1 MASNELL
8 QGLIEATLAGSAAA
22 LLVLALRRP
31 MRAAFGAQVAY
42 ALWLLPALAMLA
54 TLLPAATIAVE
65 RLPATPALVLSA
77 DIAVTAAAVQPG
89 LDIAALLLVLW
100 LCGALLAAG
109 WLWRAQA
116 AFRRGLGQ
124 LLPHGDALR
133 AQAASAGLPATL
145 GLWRPRIV
153 LPSDFEERFD
163 PAQRALVLAHERRHV
178 ARLDPW
184 ANAATALLRCLCW
197 FNPLFHLAAAR
208 MRHDQ
213 ELACDADVLAAHPQQ
228 RRRYGDALLN
238 VQLALQTAPLGCH
251 FGFGHPLKER
261 IMLLNRERPALR
273 MRRAGMALLGL
284 AAGATAWSVWAAQ
297 PPRTQVLPATGD
309 FTAEIE
315 YSADAGAPARSVLSK
330 RFGES
335 FTLPG
340 GAGGNDMAI
349 TARVQPVRMQ
359 GKLAYDIA
367 MRVEQDGKQIASPRM
382 VVRDGQPASLR
393 QGEDVAGRFR
403 GIDLRMQVA
412 ARDPQAALKG
422 ARTLPPPPPPAA
434 PTAPPVPP
442 APPRMAAPPP
452 PAAPAPPPP
461 RPVIAALQ
469 SGSVDQASR
478 ALHPPRYPAEALK
491 EGSTGVTVLVVDI
504 DAHGGVTGTRV
515 ERSSGDARLDL
526 AAQEAAAK
534 WRFTPA
540 MKKGRAVAG
549 KVRVPVEFALDKPTQ
564 QAG

>member
-22 LLVLALRRP
+22 ALVLALRRP

-42 ALWLLPALAMLA
+42 ALWLLLPLAMLA
-54 TLLPAATIAVE
+54 TLLPAATVVME
-65 RLPATPALVLSA
+65 RMPSAPALVLPA

-100 LCGALLAAG
+100 LGGALLAAG
-109 WLWRAQA
+109 WLWRRQA
-116 AFRRGLGQ
+116 AFRHGLGP

-273 MRRAGMALLGL
+273 MRRAGMALLAL

-297 PPRTQVLPATGD
+297 PPRTQVLPAAGD
-309 FTAEIE
+309 FIAKIE
-315 YSADAGAPARSVLSK
+315 YSRDAGTPARSVLSK

-335 FTLPG
+335 FTLPD

-367 MRVEQDGKQIASPRM
+367 MRIEQDGKQIASPRM

-393 QGEDVAGRFR
+393 QGQDVAGRFR
-403 GIDLRMQVA
+403 GMDLRMQVA

-422 ARTLPPPPPPAA
+422 ARTLPPPPPP
-434 PTAPPVPP
+434 VPP

-452 PAAPAPPPP
+452 PAAPAPPPPP

-504 DAHGGVTGTRV
+504 DAYGGVTGTRV

>member
-8 QGLIEATLAGSAAA
+8 QGLIEATVAGSAAA
-22 LLVLALRRP
+22 ALVLALRRP
-31 MRAAFGAQVAY
+31 MRAAFGAQIAY

-273 MRRAGMALLGL
+273 MRRAGMALLAL

-297 PPRTQVLPATGD
+297 PPRTQVLPAAGD
-309 FTAEIE
+309 FIAKIE
-315 YSADAGAPARSVLSK
+315 YSRDAGTPARSVLSK

-335 FTLPG
+335 FTLPD
-340 GAGGNDMAI
+340 GAGGNDIAI

-367 MRVEQDGKQIASPRM
+367 MRIEQDGKQIASPRM

-393 QGEDVAGRFR
+393 QGQDVAGRFR
-403 GIDLRMQVA
+403 GMDLRMQVA

-422 ARTLPPPPPPAA
+422 ARTLPPPPPP
-434 PTAPPVPP
+434 VPP

-452 PAAPAPPPP
+452 PAAPAPPPPP

-478 ALHPPRYPAEALK
+478 ALHPPRYPVEALK

-504 DAHGGVTGTRV
+504 DAYGGVTGTRV

>member
-22 LLVLALRRP
+22 VLVLALRRP

-54 TLLPAATIAVE
+54 TLLPAATVVAA
-65 RLPATPALVLSA
+65 RLPVAPALVLPA
-77 DIAVTAAAVQPG
+77 GAAMAAAPVPHDI
-89 LDIAALLLVLW
+89 DIAAGLLVLW
-100 LCGALLAAG
+100 VVGALVGAG
-109 WLWRAQA
+109 WLWRAQV
-116 AFRRGLGQ
+116 AFRRGLGA

-273 MRRAGMALLGL
+273 MRRAGMALLAL

-297 PPRTQVLPATGD
+297 PPRTQVLPAAGD
-309 FTAEIE
+309 FIAKIE
-315 YSADAGAPARSVLSK
+315 YSRDAGTPARSVLSK

-335 FTLPG
+335 FTLPD

-367 MRVEQDGKQIASPRM
+367 MRIEQDGKQIASPRM

-393 QGEDVAGRFR
+393 QGQDVAGRFR
-403 GIDLRMQVA
+403 GMDLRMQVA

-422 ARTLPPPPPPAA
+422 ARTLPPPPPP
-434 PTAPPVPP
+434 VPP

-452 PAAPAPPPP
+452 PAAPAPPPPP

-504 DAHGGVTGTRV
+504 DAYGGVTGTRV